1 MAMAKPEPPTPKH
14 ALDALLLEAVR
25 RRASDLHITVAA
37 PPTLRIDGRLI
48 PLTDPPMTSGDTRG
62 LAELVVSRTALADH
76 SRGEWELPYSLAE
89 VSRFRIQV
97 FRQRGQYS
105 ISARVI
111 PFAVPAWES
120 LGLPP
125 AVAEWAERET
135 GLILVTGPTGSGK
148 STTLAALVDRINQRS
163 TRRIIV
169 LEDPIEYLH
178 RHRRSLIDQREIGAD
193 TPSFAT
199 GLRAA
204 LRQDIDVLVIGEMRD
219 LETMQTAMTAAETG
233 HLVMATLHTGS
244 AEQTVERLTDGFP
257 ANQQAQVR
265 LQLASVLIGVI
276 TQRLLSRDTGDGR
289 LAVAEVLVN
298 STACANLIRV
308 GQVHQLR
315 NVLQTGRDLGMQTM
329 EQSLRQ
335 HVLAGNLTESTLQ
348 QRLHE
353 WGLVRAAGG
362 QFG

>member
-1 MAMAKPEPPTPKH
+1 MANHEDTTPH
-14 ALDALLLEAVR
+14 NALDALLLEAVR
-25 RRASDLHITVAA
+25 LRASDLHITVAA

-48 PLTDPPMTSGDTRG
+48 PLTDQVMTSTETRD
-62 LAELVVSRTALADH
+62 LATLLVGQPALADPG
-76 SRGEWELPYSLAE
+76 RGEWELPYSLAE
-89 VSRFRIQV
+89 VSRFRMQV

-105 ISARVI
+105 IAARVI
-111 PFAVPAWES
+111 PFSVPTWEV

-125 AVAEWAERET
+125 AIAEWAERET

-148 STTLAALVDRINQRS
+148 STTLAALVDRINQRA

-178 RHRRSLIDQREIGAD
+178 RHRRSLIDQREIGSD
-193 TPSFAT
+193 TPSFTT

-219 LETMQTAMTAAETG
+219 LETMQTALTAAETG

-265 LQLASVLIGVI
+265 LQLASVLIGVVS
-276 TQRLLSRDTGDGR
+276 QRLLSRETGGGR
-289 LAVAEVLVN
+289 VAVAEVLVN
-298 STACANLIRV
+298 STACANLIRG

-329 EQSLRQ
+329 EQGLRQ
-335 HVLAGNLTESTLQ
+335 HVRDGVISENTMQ

-353 WGLVRAAGG
+353 WGLVRAVNGSG
-362 QFG
+362 L